1 MRPVLSCFM
10 KAEATLELWTHMCN
24 MYIYIYIYTQLYTE
38 LYIIMI
44 VCIRLILSKF
54 VCKRFLRA
62 QVHPFGMFTKV
73 LAKGLGQNFAQRDG
87 IFSYI
92 IATNRSG
99 MGNSTKKSSFGMTIH
114 SISTPK
120 IPCIDS

>member
-1 MRPVLSCFM
+1 MEIM
-10 KAEATLELWTHMCN
+10 DT
-24 MYIYIYIYTQLYTE
+24 YICTYVYTYIHTYTQNYM
-38 LYIIMI
+38 YIIMI

-73 LAKGLGQNFAQRDG
+73 LAKGMGQNFAQRDG
-87 IFSYI
+87 MFSHI

-114 SISTPK
+114 SMSNPK